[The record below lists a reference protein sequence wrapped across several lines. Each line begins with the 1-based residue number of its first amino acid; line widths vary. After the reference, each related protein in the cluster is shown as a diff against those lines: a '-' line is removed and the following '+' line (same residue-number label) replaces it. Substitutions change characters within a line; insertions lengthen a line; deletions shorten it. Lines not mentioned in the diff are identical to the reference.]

1 MGATGSSAALRALP
15 PFAEEEYD
23 VVSRSICDRIRAGT
37 LPPDDAY
44 WWTRAL
50 VADPVFAMRYTAAG
64 ANEQG
69 WRLGCAA
76 G

>member
-1 MGATGSSAALRALP
+1 MSASVGNPQARALP
-15 PFAEEEYD
+15 PFAEEEYAA
-23 VVSRSICDRIRAGT
+23 VCKSICERIRQGT